1 MNEDNLFMRASRR
14 AWRFPSS
21 RGELTV
27 EQLWHMPLLA
37 KNNFDLNTV
46 ARELNQAVKALGEE
60 SFVDM
65 NVNVDRTDAE
75 GKLMLVKQ
83 IIAVRQAEQKAA
95 EQRVQRADQRR
106 KILDVL
112 ERRDHEELTN
122 ASREDLLKKLA
133 ELEG

>member
-1 MNEDNLFMRASRR
+1 MSEDNLFMRASRK

-21 RGELTV
+21 RGDLTV

-46 ARELNQAVKALGEE
+46 AIALNQEVKALGEE
-60 SFVDM
+60 NFVDV
-65 NVNVDRTDAE
+65 NVNMDRTEAAAR
-75 GKLMLVKQ
+75 LALVKQ
-83 IIAVRQAEQKAA
+83 VISIRQAEQKVA

-112 ERRDHEELTN
+112 ERRDQEELSN

>member
-1 MNEDNLFMRASRR
+1 MSEDNLFMRASRK

-21 RGELTV
+21 RGDLTV

-46 ARELNQAVKALGEE
+46 AIALNQEVKALGEE
-60 SFVDM
+60 NFVDV
-65 NVNVDRTDAE
+65 NVNMDRTEAAAR
-75 GKLMLVKQ
+75 LALVKQ
-83 IIAVRQAEQKAA
+83 VISIRQAEQKVA

-112 ERRDHEELTN
+112 ERRDQEELTT

>member
-1 MNEDNLFMRASRR
+1 MTELNLFLLASRK

-21 RGELTV
+21 RGDLTV

-37 KNNFDLNTV
+37 KNNFDLNSV
-46 ARELNQAVKALGEE
+46 AIALNQEVKALGEE
-60 SFVDM
+60 NFVDQ
-65 NVNVDRTDAE
+65 NVNVDRTHAADR
-75 GKLMLVKQ
+75 LMLVKQ
-83 IIAVRQAEQKAA
+83 IIVIRQAEQKAA

-112 ERRDHEELTN
+112 ERRDQEELTT

>member
-1 MNEDNLFMRASRR
+1 MSEDNLFMRASRR

-21 RGELTV
+21 RGDLTV
-27 EQLWHMPLLA
+27 EQLWHMPLLG

-46 ARELNQAVKALGEE
+46 AIALNQELKALGEE
-60 SFVDM
+60 NFVDV
-65 NVNVDRTDAE
+65 NVNTDRTEAAAR
-75 GKLMLVKQ
+75 LALIKQ
-83 IIAVRQAEQKAA
+83 VISIRQAEQKVA